1 MKMADIE
8 KKAAARDKEMQT
20 LAKAQDELAAKIE
33 AEKKAAKEAAAA
45 GDREA
50 FGQHQTEAQALQDEL
65 EFSKI
70 RLQTLNAQP
79 AITLEEA
86 KSAWESF
93 RKEHDTWMQTGLNA
107 YQEVKA
113 ALMEAYKKLLDKQAE
128 MIRERDKLARLAGIK
143 AAPPQYG
150 MSVTEYARSIF
161 PAVSLPNLH
170 GAETKGTLKING
182 STLQDPDAVF
192 YMADHAV
199 KHGMGYAG
207 NDPFVDYMNHVVA
220 SQTFSI

>member
-8 KKAAARDKEMQT
+8 KKAAARAAEMQT
-20 LAKAQDELAAKIE
+20 LAKAQEELTAKIE

-65 EFSKI
+65 EFSQT
-70 RLQTLNAQP
+70 RLQALNAQP

-93 RKEHDTWMQTGLNA
+93 RKEHDAWMQTGLNA
-107 YQEVKA
+107 YQELKA
-113 ALMEAYKKLLDKQAE
+113 VLIEAYKKLLDKQAE
-128 MIRERDKLARLAGIK
+128 MIRERDKLTRLAGIK

-161 PAVSLPNLH
+161 PAVSLPNKK
-170 GAETKGTLKING
+170 GANFRAGIKIGG

-192 YMADHAV
+192 YMSNHAETV
-199 KHGMGYAG
+199 GMGIAG
-207 NDPFVDYMNHVVA
+207 QDPFIDYMHRVVG
-220 SQTFSI
+220 SQTFI

>member
-8 KKAAARDKEMQT
+8 KQVAARATEIQT
-20 LAKAQDELAAKIE
+20 LTEKQDELAAQIV
-33 AEKKAAKEAAAA
+33 AEQKAAKEAAAA

-50 FGQHQTEAQALQDEL
+50 FGQHQTEAQAMQDEL

-113 ALMEAYKKLLDKQAE
+113 ALMETYKKLLDKQAE

-161 PAVSLPNLH
+161 PAVSLPNLA
-170 GAETKGTLKING
+170 GADTKGTVRING
-182 STLQDPDAVF
+182 STLRDPDAVF

-207 NDPFVDYMNHVVA
+207 SDPFVDYMNHVVA